1 MNNMDWIE
9 KLELLKETLGAEA
22 TLEEVCRA
30 IGAIEADEILGYI
43 IRVYDLNMDET
54 EE

>member
-1 MNNMDWIE
+1 MNWIE

-22 TLEEVCRA
+22 TLEEMCRA
-30 IGAIEADEILGYI
+30 IGIREADKILEFI
-43 IRVYDLNMDET
+43 IRVYDLNMNEA